1 MYILHFVER
10 RPLKD
15 ALTKIVN
22 DANQS
27 LRWKSYSSK
36 YFKMISSVYS
46 ILKVW
51 STWSVVTSSG
61 SFQCLKKD
69 CYIDWIQV
77 IVILYCI
84 KTLFALNTLKIYLQ
98 IISFPTYF
106 SSIFL
111 ISPLTCLTWSIKR
124 FAFVFPQNANDT
136 LSIYHHSI
144 TYHIFMCYHFVG
156 YVLPNVMQDPHPSA
170 LAFGIYT
177 ALDFDY
183 SY

>member
-1 MYILHFVER
+1 MEELLFEIFQ
-10 RPLKD
+10 
-15 ALTKIVN
+15 N
-22 DANQS
+22 DQQRVQYTQS
-27 LRWKSYSSK
+27 MKHMICGYFRWLIP
-36 YFKMISSVYS
+36 M
-46 ILKVW
+46 
-51 STWSVVTSSG
+51 
-61 SFQCLKKD
+61 LKKD

-124 FAFVFPQNANDT
+124 FAFVFPQNANNT
-136 LSIYHHSI
+136 SSSYHHSI
-144 TYHIFMCYHFVG
+144 AYHIFMCYHFVG
-156 YVLPNVMQDPHPSA
+156 YVLPNAMQDPHPSA